1 MIGSQ
6 ELCHQ
11 KTSLFAK
18 NDHNDLV
25 AQGDSE

>member
-1 MIGSQ
+1 MIGLQ

-18 NDHNDLV
+18 NDNNDSV
-25 AQGDSE
+25 AQGESE